1 MPLSGTF
8 QIALGRPGR
17 SLIPI
22 FIAPLTTPADQVGT
36 VPPGKRLS
44 CRPLRG
50 LPRSLAARDRGAG
63 WILGGVLQH
72 GRAGL
77 TRIWPPYAPIGWPMP
92 DISEWQL
99 SRQRGYLPDM
109 FQRAGF
115 HLAGRTTAEVQEIM
129 TDMDA
134 GMSVEDLDSKWGL
147 GYRTE

>member
-1 MPLSGTF
+1 MVFLAHWLPETAVRAGF
-8 QIALGRPGR
+8 WEE
-17 SLIPI
+17 
-22 FIAPLTTPADQVGT
+22 FFNT
-36 VPPGKRLS
+36 V
-44 CRPLRG
+44 
-50 LPRSLAARDRGAG
+50 
-63 WILGGVLQH
+63 
-72 GRAGL
+72 RAGL